1 MGVDVHWQ
9 VQVERWVAA
18 RSDAREYPPLVV
30 ESVEVP
36 QDRRFEVAVA
46 TKVVVVVGGGD
57 EH

>member
-1 MGVDVHWQ
+1 M
-9 VQVERWVAA
+9 A
-18 RSDAREYPPLVV
+18 

-46 TKVVVVVGGGD
+46 TKLAVVFDGD